1 MNRKELAGRVATE
14 HGLSQAAAER
24 VLKTVVETIVT
35 TVRKGGEVGIVGF
48 GTFKQVKRAARK
60 GRNPATGEAVKV
72 AAKKIPK
79 FVPGAPFKATV
90 SGKNGK
96 GK

>member
-1 MNRKELAGRVATE
+1 MNRVELAQKVAAE

-24 VLKTVVETIVT
+24 VLRTIVETIVT
-35 TVRKGGEVGIVGF
+35 TIKKGGEVGIVGF

-60 GRNPATGEAVKV
+60 GRNPSTGEAIKV
-72 AAKKIPK
+72 RARKIPK
-79 FVPGAPFKATV
+79 FVAGAPFRALVAGT
-90 SGKNGK
+90 NGK

>member
-1 MNRKELAGRVATE
+1 MNRVELAQKVAAE

-24 VLKTVVETIVT
+24 VLRTIIETIVT
-35 TVRKGGEVGIVGF
+35 AVKKGGEVGIVGF

-60 GRNPATGEAVKV
+60 GRNPSTGEAVKV
-72 AAKKIPK
+72 RARKIPK
-79 FVPGAPFKATV
+79 FVPGAPFRALVAGTN
-90 SGKNGK
+90 SK